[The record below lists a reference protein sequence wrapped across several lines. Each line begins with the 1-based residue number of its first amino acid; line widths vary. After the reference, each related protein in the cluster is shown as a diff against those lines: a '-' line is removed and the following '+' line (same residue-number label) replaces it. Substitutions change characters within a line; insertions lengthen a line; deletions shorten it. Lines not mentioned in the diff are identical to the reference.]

1 MTRFRPSSILL
12 LLLALCVL
20 DAGFTSFAGYKSPA
34 ATFEVEEGL
43 QEGMDD
49 LQEEE
54 GSFGTDISDVVFCTW
69 DVVLPSELAL
79 RLTDGCRH
87 FLSLYSFGW
96 VLPLRI

>member
-1 MTRFRPSSILL
+1 MTRYRPSSILL

-43 QEGMDD
+43 TEGMDD
-49 LQEEE
+49 LLEEE
-54 GSFGTDISDVVFCTW
+54 VSFGTDIIDFYFCTG

-79 RLTDGCRH
+79 RLTGVCRH
-87 FLSLYSFGW
+87 FLSLCSFGW